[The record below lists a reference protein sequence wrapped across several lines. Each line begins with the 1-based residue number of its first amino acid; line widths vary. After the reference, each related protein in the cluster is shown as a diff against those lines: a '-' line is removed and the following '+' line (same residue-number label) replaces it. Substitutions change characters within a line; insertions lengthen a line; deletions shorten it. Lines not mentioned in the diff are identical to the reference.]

1 VNEEIVDRPAPTDEE
16 RERAARVLAH
26 VRGMR
31 DEFVEFV
38 SDLARLESPT
48 DDPAAQTPV
57 QARIAEALDPL
68 GFSVRRV
75 AGRGVGDHFLA
86 RQSARRGPFQLLV
99 GHTDTVWP
107 HGTLPT
113 MPVEVVDGRLHGP
126 GTLDMKGGVSQMV
139 FALRALREL
148 GLEPPAAPIV
158 FLNTD
163 EEIGSPD
170 SRRHV
175 RRLARIASR
184 CFVPEPALAPD
195 GRIKTARKG
204 VGRFRVSLRGRAAHA
219 GLEPERGISA
229 IRELAH
235 WIQQVDAIA
244 DPESGTTINVG
255 VVRGGT
261 RANVVAAE
269 ASADIDVRVTSAAE
283 GARVERLL
291 REMPPRDDRVLARVS
306 GGFASAP
313 LERTPRNRRLWAQA
327 LHAGDAL
334 GFALAE
340 ATAGGGS
347 DGNTT
352 SLYTATLDGLG
363 CVGDGPHADHEHLRI
378 DPTLDRCALLAML
391 LLAPVDGATGPA
403 GPRSSGEAHGR

>member
-1 VNEEIVDRPAPTDEE
+1 MTEVELDRPPPTDDA
-16 RERAARVLAH
+16 RRRAARILAH
-26 VRGMR
+26 VRGLT

-38 SDLARLESPT
+38 SELARMESPT
-48 DDPAAQTPV
+48 DDPGSQEPV
-57 QARIAEALDPL
+57 QAHIASALEPL
-68 GFSVRRV
+68 GFSVRRI
-75 AGRGVGDHFLA
+75 AARGVGDHFLA
-86 RQSARRGPFQLLV
+86 RPRTRSGPLQLLV

-107 HGTLPT
+107 HGTLAG
-113 MPVEVVDGRLHGP
+113 MPVQVVDGRLHGP

-139 FALRALREL
+139 FALRTLTEL
-148 GLEPPAAPIV
+148 GLEPPATPVI

-170 SRRHV
+170 SKRHV

-219 GLEPERGISA
+219 GLEPEAGASA

-235 WIQQVDAIA
+235 WIAGLDALN
-244 DPESGTTINVG
+244 DPESGTTLNVG
-255 VVRGGT
+255 VVHGGT

-269 ASADIDVRVTSAAE
+269 ASAEIDVRVLSTAE
-283 GARVERLL
+283 GERVEKRI
-291 REMPPRDDRVLARVS
+291 REMPIRDPRVVARVT
-306 GGFASAP
+306 GGFASVP
-313 LERTPRNRRLWAQA
+313 LERTPRNRRLWAEA
-327 LHAGDAL
+327 LRAGDAL
-334 GFALAE
+334 GFELAE

-378 DPTLDRCALLAML
+378 DATVDRCALLATL
-391 LLAPVDGATGPA
+391 LLAPI
-403 GPRSSGEAHGR
+403 GR